1 MKLSKTMSK
10 QPGIFK
16 RGIEFVKEMATEF
29 TRDRVFT
36 LAAALSYYTVFSIA
50 PLLVIVLAVSSF
62 FLGPE
67 AVQGE
72 LYKQLGG
79 LMGEGTALQVQEI
92 VEKAYKSGDSIW
104 ATIISIGVLLF
115 TATAV
120 VNQLK
125 DALNMAWNIR
135 EDPKNGMLSMVKNRL
150 LSLTFILGLGFIFL
164 VSLGLNSVAAY
175 FSSHV
180 VESFE
185 SLSETVTVIIP
196 LIISTLLT
204 LVAFMLLFKYL
215 PDAKIEWKYVF
226 IGALFTTIL
235 FSIGKYVI
243 GLYIG
248 NSDVASTFGSAGAL
262 ASLMLWVF
270 YSSTILILGAEF
282 TQVWI
287 RRSDDHILPDD
298 HAVRVE
304 RREIIDESTRQS
316 A

>member
-1 MKLSKTMSK
+1 MSK
-10 QPGIFK
+10 KPGLFK
-16 RGIEFVKEMATEF
+16 RFISFIKEMATEF
-29 TRDRVFT
+29 TEDRVFT

-62 FLGPE
+62 ILGPE

-72 LYKQLGG
+72 LYEQLGG
-79 LMGEGTALQVQEI
+79 LLGKETALQLQDI
-92 VEKAYKSGDSIW
+92 VENAYRSGDNIW
-104 ATIISIGVLLF
+104 ATIVSVGVLLF

-125 DALNMAWNIR
+125 DALNMAWNIK
-135 EDPKNGMLSMVKNRL
+135 EDPKNGLLAMVKNRL

-164 VSLGLNSVAAY
+164 VSLGLNSVAAF
-175 FSSHV
+175 FSNELV
-180 VESFE
+180 NMFE
-185 SLSETVTVIIP
+185 VLNKPLTIIIP
-196 LIISTLLT
+196 WVVSSILT

-215 PDAKIEWKYVF
+215 PDAKIKWKYVF

-235 FSIGKYVI
+235 FSIGKYGI

-248 NSDVASTFGSAGAL
+248 NSDVTSTFGSAGAL

-270 YSSTILILGAEF
+270 YSSVILILGAEF

-287 RRSDDHILPDD
+287 RRSDDYIHPNKN
-298 HAVRVE
+298 AVRV
-304 RREIIDESTRQS
+304 RREEIIDEDTRQT